1 VKLVKESATAIV
13 LVLGAILDYLLGDP
27 WGWIHP
33 VQVMGGI
40 ISVATKIILNCTQKK
55 IFQRLAGII
64 LGLSLIIAVGVF
76 PWLLIEWLTPVSF
89 VLSFIVQIVLLASCL
104 AGRSLRAAAETVI
117 APLQAENITLA
128 RSKLSLYV
136 GRDTDNLTGE
146 EILRAL
152 LETVSENGVD
162 GVTAPLF
169 YALLGVFLGVGPVP
183 LACAYK
189 AASTL
194 DSMIGYRRQPYTYIG
209 WFSAKSEDVLT
220 WLPCRL
226 TVFTLALISGRPRQ
240 VLSICWRDARRDPS
254 PNSGWSECV
263 YAAILGVQLGG
274 KNQYRGQIVEKPL
287 LGDNLKRITG
297 ETVEQA
303 LNLTRTCVL
312 LWLAIAVSGLIV
324 RNFARF

>member
-1 VKLVKESATAIV
+1 MKEAATAII
-13 LVLGAILDYLLGDP
+13 LVLGAVLDYLIGDP

-33 VQVMGGI
+33 VQVMGAI
-40 ISVATKIILNCTQKK
+40 IAVATKVILNWTREK
-55 IFQRLAGII
+55 IGQRLAGII
-64 LGLSLIIAVGVF
+64 LGLGLIILTGALT
-76 PWLLIEWLTPVSF
+76 WLGIQWLDQVNLL
-89 VLSFIVQIVLLASCL
+89 LSYLVQVILLASCL
-104 AGRSLRAAAETVI
+104 AGRSLRRAAETVT
-117 APLQAENITLA
+117 AALQAENITLA
-128 RSKLSLYV
+128 RCQLSLYV
-136 GRDTDNLTGE
+136 GRDTDNLGRE

-169 YALLGVFLGVGPVP
+169 YALLGAFLGVGPVP

-194 DSMIGYRRQPYTYIG
+194 DSMIGYRRPPYTHMG

-226 TVFTLALISGRPRQ
+226 TVLTLALISGQPGR

-263 YAAILGVQLGG
+263 YGAIFGVQLGG

-287 LGDNLKRITG
+287 LGDNLKPITVK
-297 ETVEQA
+297 TVEQA

-312 LWLAIAVSGLIV
+312 LWLAIAVSCLIA
-324 RNFARF
+324 RDFAQL